1 MSQWFRSYGFAEVAD
16 GLLIGAYPLDD
27 RDVAMLAR
35 LHVDRVLNTV
45 QDGEYPDGS
54 RESVEAALRD
64 VGIVEE
70 RLGLADY
77 GHLPAPM
84 IDSAIRTV
92 GDWLDQGLHVY
103 LHCRAGWQRS
113 AALAAAV
120 IASRESLGLNE
131 ALARVQQRKPS
142 ADPLPHQREDLE
154 RWWQARTVAGE

>member
-27 RDVAMLAR
+27 RDVAMLSR

-45 QDGEYPDGS
+45 QDDEYPDGS
-54 RESVEAALRD
+54 REAVVAALTAA
-64 VGIVEE
+64 GIVEE

-77 GHLPAPM
+77 GHLPAPA
-84 IDSAIRTV
+84 IDSAIQTA

-113 AALAAAV
+113 AALAAAL
-120 IASRESLGLNE
+120 IASREGIGLEE
-131 ALARVQQRKPS
+131 AMAQVQRRKPS

-154 RWWQARTVAGE
+154 RWWQARAGAEQ